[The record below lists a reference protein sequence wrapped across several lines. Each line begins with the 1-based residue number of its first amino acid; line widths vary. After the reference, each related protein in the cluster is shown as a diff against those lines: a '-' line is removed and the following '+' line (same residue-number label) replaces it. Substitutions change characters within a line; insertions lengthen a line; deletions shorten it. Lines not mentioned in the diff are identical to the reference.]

1 MMQLYKSLSFAQ
13 ASLQALLQP
22 SAIEIFE
29 AVRSLFLQ
37 VRIQNWKHIIY
48 MHTHI
53 IAARVKCECECEI
66 HAEKSAATHRLCHTL

>member
-1 MMQLYKSLSFAQ
+1 MIAIEKNDLILQ

-37 VRIQNWKHIIY
+37 VRYKYNYYYKHSNS
-48 MHTHI
+48 
-53 IAARVKCECECEI
+53 E
-66 HAEKSAATHRLCHTL
+66 SNS